1 MRSALILLFIAA
13 TSALS
18 AQDRAQQEFY
28 SNGRLKSTHY
38 TMGAKEWFIAYHENG
53 RVKEMGGYFA
63 GKPDGEWKQFDD
75 RGQMLTQ
82 ANFLEGRREGTWLFS
97 GSNGNTLGRLQFKNG
112 SLLRGE
118 QFDPSGALVA
128 QREYR

>member
-1 MRSALILLFIAA
+1 MRKALFILFITA

-18 AQDRAQQEFY
+18 AQDLTDQEFY

-53 RVKEMGGYFA
+53 RVQEMGGYFS
-63 GKPDGEWKQFDD
+63 GKPDGEWNPFDEPGPWRTLA
-75 RGQMLTQ
+75 RGG
-82 ANFLEGRREGTWLFS
+82 EGRREGTWLFT
-97 GSNGNTLGRLQFKNG
+97 GRNGTTMGRLQFKNG
-112 SLLRGE
+112 ALLRGE
-118 QFDPSGALVA
+118 QFDPGGALVA